1 MFAATPR
8 PHATTGRPRH
18 APTFESAAVGS
29 VIPYDMAAKFRI
41 TGRPGNLLQ
50 DVINVSTDG
59 VFVAVGIGYGFE
71 EDRERPLVAPDA
83 LSAFLAASTFKA
95 TDPVVVGDLTL
106 SQLPLAALI
115 EGIRV
120 NPKFAHWIYGD
131 QSLDAG
137 DTDFTAGGAASDTVA
152 ADRVFG
158 SLLQQI
164 KATEELSFLFS
175 IVDSSTGREFQDQ
188 PAHNLASLGKSN
200 GERPFRLLAQP
211 FYFAPR
217 STLRLQVTE
226 RSEGVRGT
234 LFIVLYGYRLLG
246 ASSCPEPI
254 VRQLR
259 GPPQCPV
266 ETIGNP
272 DARIVPFD
280 LVSTSQLTGR
290 KGRQLVAE
298 LPVSGDGGF
307 VATNIGYGL
316 AVEDRDVTLQF
327 GNIANVQDSV
337 LKAKLASWTPGSKV
351 NLGDLPLRLFS
362 ASALLDGIRLRPDWL
377 RIALMDNGALAD
389 ALPIELLDS
398 LFERLNRP
406 EDVAFRYA
414 LFDTGTGRE
423 LQNQRLHNVA
433 GLGIA
438 DGDRP
443 FKKLARPM
451 IFLPRSTL
459 RIELEEVYGRGRLFI
474 VFQGYQLLDRQRVP
488 A

>member
-1 MFAATPR
+1 MFAASPR
-8 PHATTGRPRH
+8 PEAMTGRPHR
-18 APTFESAAVGS
+18 APALDSAAAGA
-29 VIPYDMAAKFRI
+29 VIPYDMAARFRI

-71 EDRERPLVAPDA
+71 EDRERPLVAPDEA
-83 LSAFLAASTFKA
+83 SGFLPS
-95 TDPVVVGDLTL
+95 DPIVVGDLKL
-106 SQLPLAALI
+106 SQLPLAALV
-115 EGIRV
+115 EGFRV
-120 NPKFAHWIYGD
+120 NPKFAQWVFGSQVPGGAD
-131 QSLDAG
+131 D
-137 DTDFTAGGAASDTVA
+137 DFAGGGTASDPVP

-158 SLLQQI
+158 SVLQRI
-164 KATEELSFLFS
+164 KPPEELSFLFS
-175 IVDSSTGREFQDQ
+175 VVDSSTGREFQDQ

-246 ASSCPEPI
+246 ASACPEPI
-254 VRQLR
+254 LRQLR
-259 GPPQCPV
+259 GPAQCPV
-266 ETIGNP
+266 ESIGNP
-272 DARIVPFD
+272 DARIVPYD
-280 LVSTSQLTGR
+280 LVSTLQLSGR
-290 KGRQLVAE
+290 RGNQLEVE

-307 VATNIGYGL
+307 VATNVGYGL
-316 AVEDRDVTLQF
+316 AVEERNVALRAASGAT
-327 GNIANVQDSV
+327 GNTI
-337 LKAKLASWTPGSKV
+337 
-351 NLGDLPLRLFS
+351 NLGDVPLHVFP
-362 ASALLDGIRLRPDWL
+362 ATALLDGIRLRPDWL
-377 RIALMDNGALAD
+377 RLALKDNGLLAD
-389 ALPIELLDS
+389 ALPIGTLDS

-406 EDVAFRYA
+406 EDVTFRYA

-423 LQNQRLHNVA
+423 LQNQRLANVA

-451 IFLPRSTL
+451 IFLPRSTV
-459 RIELEEVYGRGRLFI
+459 RIELDEVYGRGKLFI
-474 VFQGYQLLDRQRVP
+474 VFQGYQLLDRQRGV

>member
-1 MFAATPR
+1 MFAASPR
-8 PHATTGRPRH
+8 PHAMTGWPRH
-18 APTFESAAVGS
+18 APAFESAATGS

-41 TGRPGNLLQ
+41 TGTPGNLLQ

-71 EDRERPLVAPDA
+71 EDRERPLVEPDA
-83 LSAFLAASTFKA
+83 MPTFLTASTFKV

-115 EGIRV
+115 EGFRI
-120 NPKFAHWIYGD
+120 NPKFAD
-131 QSLDAG
+131 S
-137 DTDFTAGGAASDTVA
+137 GAASDNLP

-158 SLLQQI
+158 SVLQRI
-164 KATEELSFLFS
+164 KPPEELSFLFS

-226 RSEGVRGT
+226 RSEGVRGL

-246 ASSCPEPI
+246 VASCPEP
-254 VRQLR
+254 VLRQLR

-280 LVSTSQLTGR
+280 LVSTFQLTGS
-290 KGRQLVAE
+290 KSNQLEAE
-298 LPVSGDGGF
+298 VPVSGDGGF

-316 AVEDRDVTLQF
+316 AVEERDVTLQ
-327 GNIANVQDSV
+327 V
-337 LKAKLASWTPGSKV
+337 ASGTTGDTV
-351 NLGDLPLRLFS
+351 NLGGLPLRRFP
-362 ASALLDGIRLRPDWL
+362 ATALLDGMRLRPDWL
-377 RIALMDNGALAD
+377 RIALKDNGLLAD
-389 ALPIELLDS
+389 ALPIALLDS

-451 IFLPRSTL
+451 ILLPRSTL
-459 RIELEEVYGRGRLFI
+459 RIELEEVYGRGKLFM
-474 VFQGYQLLDRQRVP
+474 VFQGYQLLDRQRVS